1 LAKSLIVLSLIFALT
16 PLATPAHAIDPLVEL
31 GQQIFDNE
39 TFDGNGRTCR
49 TCHDANQAYSITS
62 DGIATLF
69 ASNPLDPLF
78 INENDPAL
86 ATLEN
91 SCLLRGGDFRA
102 LMLENPDGFGSPPV
116 FRNAP
121 HLLNVGLTAPYGQTG
136 DVPLLRDFVEP
147 AIVQHATK
155 TMARVAGV
163 DFRVPTSGELDALEA
178 YMNSISFPTDGNFD
192 LDRMINYAI
201 ELGAD
206 AAAIQRGRDLFFD
219 GSAGAPQCFRCH
231 SGPTLSDADGSL
243 GTGTGNL
250 NFNTG
255 VVNVQANQDDNCEG
269 GPGDPTKPLPAE
281 DGGNR
286 EFNTPSLLGIAAIA
300 PFFHDGSA
308 GTLLDAVK
316 FYSSFTFF
324 NSPAGLLMPT
334 DAAFTNVDASDITAF
349 LEALSVDPSPAV
361 AVPSLSPWSISLLV
375 VLLLAIPS
383 LTGILG
389 RCFSTR

>member
-1 LAKSLIVLSLIFALT
+1 MAKSLIALSLILALT

-31 GQQIFDNE
+31 GQQIFDSE
-39 TFDGNGRTCR
+39 TFDGNGRTCK

-147 AIVQHATK
+147 AIVQHVTK

-178 YMNSISFPTDGNFD
+178 FLNSLSFPTDGNLS
-192 LDRMINYAI
+192 LDRMIDYAI

-206 AAAIQRGRDLFFD
+206 AAAIQRGRDLFF
-219 GSAGAPQCFRCH
+219 GPLAQCFRCH
-231 SGPTLSDADGSL
+231 SGPTLADADGSL

-255 VVNVQANQDDNCEG
+255 VVNLIANQDDGCIG
-269 GPGDPTKPLPAE
+269 GPGDPTDPLPEE

-286 EFNTPSLLGIAAIA
+286 EFNTTSLLGVATTG
-300 PFFHDGSA
+300 PFFHDGA
-308 GTLLDAVK
+308 AKTLRRAVDH
-316 FYSSFTFF
+316 YRTFTFF
-324 NSPAGLLMPT
+324 NSPAGQLMPT
-334 DAAFTNVDASDITAF
+334 DSAFTNLDASDITAF
-349 LEALSVDPSPAV
+349 LEALSVDPPTAL
-361 AVPSLSPWSISLLV
+361 PSSSPWSISLLV
-375 VLLLAIPS
+375 VLLLAMPS
-383 LTGILG
+383 LAGALR
-389 RCFSTR
+389 RCFTTW

>member
-1 LAKSLIVLSLIFALT
+1 MVKSLLALSLIFALA
-16 PLATPAHAIDPLVEL
+16 PLVTPAHAEDPLVTL
-31 GQQIFDNE
+31 GRQIFDTE
-39 TFDGNGRTCR
+39 TFNGNGRTCK
-49 TCHDANQAYSITS
+49 TCHDVAEAYSITPTAIDALFLS
-62 DGIATLF
+62 D
-69 ASNPLDPLF
+69 PLDPLF
-78 INENDPAL
+78 VADNVPAL

-91 SCLLRGGDFRA
+91 SCLMRGGDFRA

-136 DVPLLRDFVEP
+136 DVLLLRDFVEP

-286 EFNTPSLLGIAAIA
+286 EFNTPALLGIAAIA

-349 LEALSVDPSPAV
+349 LEALSVDPPPAE
-361 AVPSLSPWSISLLV
+361 VPSSPMWSISLLV

-383 LTGILG
+383 LTGVL
-389 RCFSTR
+389 RK